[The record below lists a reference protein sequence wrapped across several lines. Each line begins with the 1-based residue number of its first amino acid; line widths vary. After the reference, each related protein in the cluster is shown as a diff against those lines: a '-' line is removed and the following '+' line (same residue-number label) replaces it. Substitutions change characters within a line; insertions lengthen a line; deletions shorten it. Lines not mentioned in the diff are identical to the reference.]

1 MSNDNSHIVHNR
13 NIINDDSSSSSSN
26 ASECGTLFHDNFGQ
40 SSFREQ
46 LASCFVD
53 NNFIHVQGNSVLS
66 LLRTHPCFSNLP
78 KDTRTLLNTPRNSIV
93 VLNVEPG
100 EYIHFDFQIALIEY
114 LSHMS
119 MAAIPSHIEL
129 DIHTDGCTLGRAGSV
144 HLWPIQCR
152 IANVQHAKPII
163 VGIYKG
169 SQKPHNPNSFFE
181 AFITDIL
188 TVVNN
193 GGIQFNGSNIP
204 IRLRCFIA
212 DAPARAFILN
222 HRGHLS
228 SKPCSKCK
236 VSGTISEGCNVFKGI
251 NHSVRRDEEYVAVVD
266 EDHHKEGT
274 SPLSLIPIGMVSQV
288 PFEYMHLVC
297 FIKNYYLHGF
307 PDDIH
312 VHQNFLQ
319 MPLVSYVKD

>member
-1 MSNDNSHIVHNR
+1 
-13 NIINDDSSSSSSN
+13 
-26 ASECGTLFHDNFGQ
+26 
-40 SSFREQ
+40 
-46 LASCFVD
+46 
-53 NNFIHVQGNSVLS
+53 
-66 LLRTHPCFSNLP
+66 
-78 KDTRTLLNTPRNSIV
+78 
-93 VLNVEPG
+93 
-100 EYIHFDFQIALIEY
+100 
-114 LSHMS
+114 

-129 DIHTDGCTLGRAGSV
+129 DIHTDGCTLDRAGSV

-236 VSGTISEGCNVFKGI
+236 VSGTISEGRNVFKGI

-266 EDHHKEGT
+266 EDHHKEDT
-274 SPLSLIPIGMVSQV
+274 TPLSLIPIGMVSQV
-288 PFEYMHLVC
+288 SFEYMHLVC
-297 FIKNYYLHGF
+297 LGIMKKL
-307 PDDIH
+307 
-312 VHQNFLQ
+312 LSAW
-319 MPLVSYVKD
+319 VSG